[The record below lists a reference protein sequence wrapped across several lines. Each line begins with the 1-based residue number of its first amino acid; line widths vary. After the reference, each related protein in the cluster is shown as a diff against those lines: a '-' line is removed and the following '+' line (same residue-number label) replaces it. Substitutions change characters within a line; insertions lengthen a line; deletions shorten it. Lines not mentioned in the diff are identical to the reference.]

1 MPTPL
6 KERRRKI
13 MDIDMLTRFFM
24 WCMIL
29 NFGFLMFSFVFL
41 VFAGDFVYK
50 MHSKWFP
57 MPRETFNVVLYS
69 FLGMYK
75 VVFLVFNLVPWA
87 VLAIIN

>member
-1 MPTPL
+1 
-6 KERRRKI
+6 